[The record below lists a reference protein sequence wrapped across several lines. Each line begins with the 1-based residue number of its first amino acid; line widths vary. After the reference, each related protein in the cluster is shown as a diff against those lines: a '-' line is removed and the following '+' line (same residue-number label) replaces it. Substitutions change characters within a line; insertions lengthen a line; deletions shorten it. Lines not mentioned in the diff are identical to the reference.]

1 MPLYP
6 PAGAGGG
13 GGGATALIDLTDV
26 SIDGDEE
33 DSAPLVADGAGG
45 WVAGSVPNNTDPPAP
60 SVVSGDGS
68 GDEAHSSVSV
78 FTEIMNGAS
87 ITKAMEAGD
96 ILRMAFNG
104 TISTSANSSL
114 QLRFMVDGVAQKG
127 IVQAVNGATDTMV
140 NYVRYF
146 IAPSADDYTVKL
158 EAKSAGANLSVA
170 NGSVFSWQFSV
181 IVYPAG

>member
-13 GGGATALIDLTDV
+13 GDGATALADLTDV
-26 SIDGDEE
+26 FIDGDEP
-33 DSAPLVADGAGG
+33 DSAPLMSNGAGG
-45 WVAGSVPNNTDPPAP
+45 WVAGSPPDSIGP
-60 SVVSGDGS
+60 PTPTITSGDGS

-87 ITKAMEAGD
+87 HVRFVPEGGALM
-96 ILRMAFNG
+96 MSFNG

-146 IAPSADDYTVKL
+146 IAPDDDDYEVKL
-158 EAKSAGANLSVA
+158 EAKSAGANLSLA
-170 NGSVFSWQFSV
+170 NGSVFSWQFTT
-181 IVYPAG
+181 IVYPPG